1 MAFRA
6 GDQGRRRGR
15 TERPNLTRTR
25 LMRVDTT
32 GGKPEPSLRRAFILQ
47 SVGNSGRTVNGARK
61 LPRLFSEVAGGLEF
75 GN

>member
-15 TERPNLTRTR
+15 TERPKLTRTR

-32 GGKPEPSLRRAFILQ
+32 GGKPEPSFILQ
-47 SVGNSGRTVNGARK
+47 PAGNSGRTVNGAWK
-61 LPRLFSEVAGGLEF
+61 LPCLFSEVAGSLEV